1 MSLELKD
8 IVSIGGRPGLHKIIG
23 RRQNGLIV
31 ETLHEPVKRFPT
43 NLSQK
48 ISILEDISIYT
59 MEGDE
64 RLGNVFKRIEE
75 EERNGM
81 AVPVKKASPAEL
93 KGFMETVLP
102 NYDADQVYNS
112 DIKKVIQWYGLLKG
126 KVSFEPSENE
136 EPTSDEEE

>member
-59 MEGDE
+59 LEGDE
-64 RLGNVFKRIEE
+64 RLGDVFKRIEE
-75 EERNGM
+75 EEGNGM
-81 AVPVKKASPAEL
+81 TLPAKKASPAEL
-93 KGFMETVLP
+93 KSFMETVLP

-126 KVSFEPSENE
+126 KVSFEVSENSE
-136 EPTSDEEE
+136 TTSYEEE